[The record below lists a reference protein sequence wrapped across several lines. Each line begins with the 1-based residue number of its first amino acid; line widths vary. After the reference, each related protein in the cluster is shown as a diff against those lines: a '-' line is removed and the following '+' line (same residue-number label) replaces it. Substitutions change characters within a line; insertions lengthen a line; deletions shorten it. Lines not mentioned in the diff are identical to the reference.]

1 MEHTTNVDLF
11 AEDFAEGLR
20 VEELNDTALLGS
32 WTSSSTVG
40 SASCPGAT
48 ASSASTGSCTS

>member
-20 VEELNDTALLGS
+20 VEQLNDTALLGS
-32 WTSSSTVG
+32 WTSSSSVG
-40 SASCPGAT
+40 SASCPAGT
-48 ASSASTGSCTS
+48 ASSASTGSCTN